1 MMRKLRSSSTRVW
14 LKNKRARRVPLDR
27 RVRRF
32 ELENRTAKKKD
43 IVIRLRSQLSEL
55 QGDEYWHEIYLQR
68 KEAADEI
75 DRLRLEVQGAI
86 QVSRTT
92 EAQR

>member
-1 MMRKLRSSSTRVW
+1 M
-14 LKNKRARRVPLDR
+14 
-27 RVRRF
+27 
-32 ELENRTAKKKD
+32 ENRTAKKKD